1 METVAIF
8 AMVLVSFSFV
18 LKLTGYKKWQLLL
31 VSLACALFIGF
42 SWSFAA
48 GQSKTEIASW
58 LADRALMQDMAVIM
72 TLDVALQMAYCLMA
86 VNLMYS
92 GRLKKRTIVLYRL
105 LRIFPGILIFLVL
118 FSLLVECVFAFPG
131 VSFALVSWS
140 MAAAVMILI
149 PLSVA
154 AIRRLLP
161 EKEIRLE
168 LLFLSNALTAAL
180 GVIATVDGTA
190 ASESRVSVDVLALVG
205 VCVLF
210 VAGSATGYLIWRLR
224 SRKQQGGRII
234 NY

>member
-1 METVAIF
+1 METVVRF

-18 LKLTGYKKWQLLL
+18 LKLTGYKRWQLLL
-31 VSLACALFIGF
+31 ISLVCALLVGF
-42 SWSFAA
+42 SWSLAA

-92 GRLKKRTIVLYRL
+92 GRLKKRTIMLYRL
-105 LRIFPGILIFLVL
+105 LRMFPGLLIFLV
-118 FSLLVECVFAFPG
+118 FFNVLVECVFAFPG

-140 MAAAVMILI
+140 LALAVLILI
-149 PLSVA
+149 PLCVMLL
-154 AIRRLLP
+154 RRLLP

-168 LLFLSNALTAAL
+168 LLFLSNALTAGL

-190 ASESRVSVDVLALVG
+190 ASESPVSVDVLALVG

-210 VAGSATGYLIWRLR
+210 VALAAAGYLIWKRS
-224 SRKQQGGRII
+224 SRKRPNG
-234 NY
+234 